1 MKRYKVKLSNEL
13 KLKEYLAK
21 LESKNESITKTPNR
35 SYRSKT

>member
-21 LESKNESITKTPNR
+21 LEAKNKAL
-35 SYRSKT
+35 KKKK